1 MASEYFWMLRSQ
13 PLKDGGGALRDE
25 RRFNPNK
32 SPSHR
37 FFGMVIFQPPCD
49 VPSVAAVTKVST
61 LTVKIEGA
69 RLVGNTRS
77 RYSTFERRPCAS

>member
-1 MASEYFWMLRSQ
+1 MASEYFRTLRSQ

-32 SPSHR
+32 SSIHR
-37 FFGMVIFQPPCD
+37 CFGMAISLNPCD

-61 LTVKIEGA
+61 LTVKIEMQGSWEIPVRVTP
-69 RLVGNTRS
+69 RLR
-77 RYSTFERRPCAS
+77 

>member
-1 MASEYFWMLRSQ
+1 MASEHFRTLRSQ

-32 SPSHR
+32 SSIHR
-37 FFGMVIFQPPCD
+37 CFGMTVSLNPCD

-61 LTVKIEGA
+61 LTVKIEGKA
-69 RLVGNTRS
+69 RGKYPFALLHV
-77 RYSTFERRPCAS
+77 